1 VTHKIKHLPWS
12 DPNPI
17 TKKGDD
23 VMRKTTWLKKLILD
37 PEILVMPG
45 AHDALSARIIEQI
58 GFKAVSL
65 GGAGYSICSRSE
77 SQMWDWLLSPR

>member
-1 VTHKIKHLPWS
+1 
-12 DPNPI
+12 
-17 TKKGDD
+17 
-23 VMRKTTWLKKLILD
+23 MRKTTLLKKLILD

-65 GGAGYSICSRSE
+65 GGAAYSICSLGKPDVGLATLTEMTTYVRNIAE
-77 SQMWDWLLSPR
+77 APGLSAISIYR